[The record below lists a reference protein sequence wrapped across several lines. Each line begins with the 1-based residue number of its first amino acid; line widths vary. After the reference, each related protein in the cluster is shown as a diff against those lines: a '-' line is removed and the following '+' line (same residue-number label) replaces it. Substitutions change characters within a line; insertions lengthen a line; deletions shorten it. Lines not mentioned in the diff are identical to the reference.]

1 MSRDSAQP
9 GPHAG
14 PFLHAGEIL
23 ELASVLGVIAS
34 RCVNAGSKTRIRQL
48 RPTTDKTWIEDR
60 LREIAEVR
68 DYHETLGHLPIAET
82 HCGEWIERAVRRR
95 EIVPPDGLLAIA
107 EIERSLIEFQRK
119 IAAETRYPTLR
130 GIVSRM
136 TPHRDLIDAIH
147 KAIDRDSS
155 IKDTAS
161 PRLQS
166 IRRELARARED
177 LRRFAETLA
186 KSYGSSDYAT
196 YTGTRHVLLVPR
208 DKCRKKDGLV
218 HASSHTGESLYF
230 EPFALVEKNNGIET
244 LSHDERNEEA
254 RILGELASLVASLS
268 EELFENIRLWETLD
282 VLEAEARFAAEFR
295 CTSPRVSFDGSVRLA
310 DARHPLL
317 ELSVRAEG
325 GGRSVVPLNLTLV
338 PEKRVLVITGPNA
351 GGKTVCLKT
360 LGLAVLLFQSGLP
373 VPAGEG
379 TSLPLFGEVHAD
391 IGDEQSIATSLSTFT
406 SHLRHL
412 DVMCR
417 TSDAGTLCLIDEI
430 GDGTDPDEGSAL
442 AIATLGRL
450 RSRGATIVATTH
462 YGKVK
467 MYALRTAGVENA
479 SMAFDDTNDRP
490 LYRLLQGTAGRSRGI
505 ETARR
510 LDFDP
515 DVVREAEALL
525 GEEPYRLE
533 LVLSQL
539 ESTQLALER
548 EREALRSQSE
558 ALNRLIAKYSEKEE
572 ALSKFKEV
580 QQEKVRKEVE
590 GLLVEARREIET
602 LVKRIRETEAEKT
615 AVVEAHA
622 RVKEMLDDVREKTP
636 EPKKAKRVVEG
647 DVVSLS
653 PTGQPSGRVVEVA
666 GDNAIVDI
674 NGKKL
679 SVKKWNLYKTAPEGG
694 DRVGKPEVEIPI
706 NISAEPLAT
715 TSVDVRGET
724 REDALDAVDRF
735 LDRAVLSGV
744 QEVQIIHGVGE
755 GILLRAIRSLVQ
767 TDPRVASSR
776 QGMQGEGG
784 LGVTVVRL
792 K

>member
-1 MSRDSAQP
+1 MSRDSARS
-9 GPHAG
+9 GPPARA
-14 PFLHAGEIL
+14 FLHAGDIL
-23 ELASVLGVIAS
+23 EFASVLGVIAS
-34 RCVNAGSKTRIRQL
+34 KCVNAGSKERIRLLQ
-48 RPTTDKTWIEDR
+48 PSTEKTWIEDR
-60 LREIAEVR
+60 LREIGEVR
-68 DYHETLGHLPIAET
+68 DYHSTLGHLPIAET
-82 HCGEWIERAVRRR
+82 LCGEWIDRAVHRR
-95 EIVPPDGLLAIA
+95 EIVPPEGLLAIA
-107 EIERSLIEFQRK
+107 EIERSGIEFQRK
-119 IAAETRYPTLR
+119 MAAETRYPTLR
-130 GIVSRM
+130 GIVSRL
-136 TPHRDLIDAIH
+136 TPHRELVEAIH
-147 KAIDRDSS
+147 RAIDRDAS

-161 PRLQS
+161 PRLHS
-166 IRRELARARED
+166 IRREIARARED
-177 LRRFAETLA
+177 LRRFAESLA

-208 DKCRKKDGLV
+208 EKCRKKEGLV
-218 HASSHTGESLYF
+218 HASSHTGESLYY
-230 EPFALVEKNNGIET
+230 EPFALVEKNNAIET
-244 LSHDERNEEA
+244 LAHDERAEEA
-254 RILGELASLVASLS
+254 RILGELASLIAAVSD
-268 EELFENIRLWETLD
+268 ELFDNIRLWETLD

-295 CTSPRVSFDGSVRLA
+295 CTNPRVSDDGSVRLVE
-310 DARHPLL
+310 ARHPLL
-317 ELSVRAEG
+317 ELSVNAEG
-325 GGRSVVPLNLTLV
+325 GGRTVVPLDLTLF
-338 PEKRVLVITGPNA
+338 PGKRVLVITGPNA

-373 VPAGEG
+373 VPVGEG
-379 TSLPLFGEVHAD
+379 TSLPLFEEVHAD

-442 AIATLGRL
+442 AIATLERL

-467 MYALRTAGVENA
+467 MYALRSAGVENA

-515 DVVREAEALL
+515 AVVREAEALL

-533 LVLSQL
+533 TVLSQL

-572 ALSKFKEV
+572 ALSKFKEA
-580 QQEKVRKEVE
+580 QQERVRKEVE
-590 GLLVEARREIET
+590 GLLVEARREIES
-602 LVKRIRETEAEKT
+602 LVKQIRETEAGKT

-622 RVKEMLDDVREKTP
+622 RVREMLEDVREKSP
-636 EPKKAKRVVEG
+636 EPKKAKRVVVG

-653 PTGQPSGRVVEVA
+653 PSGYPGGRVVEVA
-666 GDNAIVDI
+666 GDTAIVDI
-674 NGKKL
+674 NGKRL
-679 SVKKWNLYKTAPEGG
+679 SVKKWNLYKTSAADD
-694 DRVGKPEVEIPI
+694 DRGGKPEVEIPI
-706 NISAEPLAT
+706 HISAEPLPT

-724 REDALDAVDRF
+724 REDALEAVDRF

-755 GILLRAIRSLVQ
+755 GVLLRAIRSLLQ

>member
-1 MSRDSAQP
+1 MNRDSAQP
-9 GPHAG
+9 GPRAHA
-14 PFLHAGEIL
+14 FVHAGEIL
-23 ELASVLGVIAS
+23 EFASVLAVIAAK
-34 RCVNAGSKTRIRQL
+34 CVNAGSKERVRLL
-48 RPTTDKTWIEDR
+48 RPSEDRDWIEER
-60 LREIAEVR
+60 LREISEVR
-68 DYHETLGHLPIAET
+68 DYHATLGHMPIAET
-82 HCGEWIERAVRRR
+82 RCSEWIERAVRRH
-95 EIVPPDGLLAIA
+95 EIIPPEGLLDIA
-107 EIERSLIEFQRK
+107 EIERSGIEFQRK
-119 IAAETRYPTLR
+119 TAADSRYPTLR
-130 GIVSRM
+130 GIVSRF
-136 TPHRDLIDAIH
+136 TPHRELVDAIQR
-147 KAIDRDSS
+147 AIDRDAS

-161 PRLQS
+161 PRLHS
-166 IRRELARARED
+166 IRREMARSRED

-186 KSYGSSDYAT
+186 KSYGSSEYAT

-208 DKCRKKDGLV
+208 EKCRKKEGLV
-218 HASSHTGESLYF
+218 HASSHTGESLYY
-230 EPFALVEKNNGIET
+230 EPFALVEKNNAIET
-244 LSHDERNEEA
+244 LAHDERNEEA
-254 RILGELASLVASLS
+254 RILGELASLVTASS
-268 EELFENIRLWETLD
+268 DELFENIRLWETLD

-295 CTSPRVSFDGSVRLA
+295 CTNPRVSDDGAVRLV

-317 ELSVRAEG
+317 ELSVRREG
-325 GGRSVVPLNLTLV
+325 AGRAVVPLNLTLV

-373 VPAGEG
+373 VPVGEG

-417 TSDAGTLCLIDEI
+417 ESDAGTLCLIDEI

-442 AIATLGRL
+442 AIATLERL

-479 SMAFDDTNDRP
+479 SMAFDDANDKP

-515 DVVREAEALL
+515 AVVREAEALL

-533 LVLSQL
+533 IVLSQL

-548 EREALRSQSE
+548 EREALRVQSD

-572 ALSKFKEV
+572 ALSKFKEA
-580 QQEKVRKEVE
+580 QQERVRKDVE
-590 GLLVEARREIET
+590 GLLVEARREIEA
-602 LVKRIRETEAEKT
+602 LVKRIRETEAGKS

-622 RVKEMLDDVREKTP
+622 RVKEMLEDVREKTP
-636 EPKKAKRVVEG
+636 EPRKAKRVARG
-647 DVVSLS
+647 DMVSLS
-653 PTGQPSGRVVEVA
+653 PSGQPSGRVVELN
-666 GDNAIVDI
+666 GDTAVIDM
-674 NGKKL
+674 NGKRL
-679 SVKKWNLYKTAPEGG
+679 SVRKWNLYKTTPEGA
-694 DRVGKPEVEIPI
+694 VQAETPEVEIPI
-706 NISAEPLAT
+706 NISAEPLPT

-724 REDALDAVDRF
+724 REDALEAVDRF

-744 QEVQIIHGVGE
+744 QEVLVIHGVGE
-755 GILLRAIRSLVQ
+755 GVLLKAIRTLLRA
-767 TDPRVASSR
+767 DPRVASSR
-776 QGMQGEGG
+776 QGALGEGG
-784 LGVTVVRL
+784 LGVTVIRL